1 MPQKVRVLISDP
13 AHRCIELQ
21 NGIWIASGL
30 HERAENLLRVHPTE
44 SQAEAICRNIG
55 DALLVRFLAQE
66 ERLVRIDVWRGITS
80 GYEMFHATC
89 PDGSILLADQFRNIL
104 TEIPVSDRAPSESA
118 LLDHFLFRAVPAPQ
132 TYSSAVSRLGH
143 GDRLTI
149 DIATGATNIVRFDG
163 IDYAWKHGRTADYLD
178 RMDEALEQ
186 AFAWAPE
193 TKDLVSMFSGGVDST
208 LLQSCIRGEARALF
222 YAPQSVN
229 PGTPD
234 PVHYAHHAARLLNL
248 KLEIRPLRDEDTWS
262 NLESNI
268 DMAAWPQRVIQTS
281 MYADAFGHRAPA
293 FLQGGRGDALFGA
306 AGTRSALL
314 AARCDGWADVVLPAI
329 GKLPVGTLSV
339 RARKLLQ
346 TSRELRNDPLSPH
359 GWAAGMSSRGFTDED
374 IIVDAV
380 GSSAVVDRLSRRL
393 LYAASRLGP
402 AGKAARAHYQ
412 HIELAHWIDYW
423 CEDATAFIRQLALAH
438 RKMIHLPFLT
448 TPMVAMA
455 MSVPTEER
463 YAKGFAAKYLL
474 KRALLRRV
482 PRYPVHQKKG
492 ITSMRLPPT
501 YQGERRAAIWE
512 EYPVPDFIPE
522 RHRDAVRSFGTPVS
536 HSALTLSMLMKR
548 VMRNPKLARI
558 PGTRVI
564 EVTEHLG
571 AVTQQLREAAR
582 NWLWLATT
590 FQTGLALA

>member
-1 MPQKVRVLISDP
+1 
-13 AHRCIELQ
+13 
-21 NGIWIASGL
+21 
-30 HERAENLLRVHPTE
+30 
-44 SQAEAICRNIG
+44 
-55 DALLVRFLAQE
+55 
-66 ERLVRIDVWRGITS
+66 
-80 GYEMFHATC
+80 
-89 PDGSILLADQFRNIL
+89 
-104 TEIPVSDRAPSESA
+104 
-118 LLDHFLFRAVPAPQ
+118 
-132 TYSSAVSRLGH
+132 
-143 GDRLTI
+143 
-149 DIATGATNIVRFDG
+149 
-163 IDYAWKHGRTADYLD
+163 
-178 RMDEALEQ
+178 
-186 AFAWAPE
+186 
-193 TKDLVSMFSGGVDST
+193 
-208 LLQSCIRGEARALF
+208 
-222 YAPQSVN
+222 
-229 PGTPD
+229 
-234 PVHYAHHAARLLNL
+234 
-248 KLEIRPLRDEDTWS
+248 
-262 NLESNI
+262 
-268 DMAAWPQRVIQTS
+268 
-281 MYADAFGHRAPA
+281 
-293 FLQGGRGDALFGA
+293 
-306 AGTRSALL
+306 
-314 AARCDGWADVVLPAI
+314 
-329 GKLPVGTLSV
+329 
-339 RARKLLQ
+339 
-346 TSRELRNDPLSPH
+346 
-359 GWAAGMSSRGFTDED
+359 MSSRGFTDED

-438 RKMIHLPFLT
+438 RKMIHLSFLT